1 MRPIVVTA
9 APLAA
14 ANTTAVC
21 ASQVPPAAPGGSLV
35 LTSYPVVLDQARQL
49 AFTSTGSNAAST
61 FTITGTDA
69 FGAAQSEALVGGN
82 NSTVVTT
89 KNYKTV
95 TSITSSAPSAGSLIV
110 GTNSSPAVTSSA
122 WVRFDDSGNPG
133 VSIQISSAGASNIT
147 VQQTLDDPNSPTN
160 PVLPANVIWAPHPDA
175 TLVAAAMINGA
186 VLQGNYAYKP
196 VFARVLL
203 NSGVGTATATFMQ
216 SGGAD
221 Y

>member
-21 ASQVPPAAPGGSLV
+21 ASQVPPAAAGGSLV

-69 FGAAQSEALVGGN
+69 NGAAQSEALVGGN

-203 NSGVGTATATFMQ
+203 NSGVGTATATFLQ

>member
-1 MRPIVVTA
+1 
-9 APLAA
+9 
-14 ANTTAVC
+14 
-21 ASQVPPAAPGGSLV
+21 VPPAAAGGSLV

-69 FGAAQSEALVGGN
+69 NGAAQSEALVGGN

-203 NSGVGTATATFMQ
+203 NSGVGTATATFLQ